1 MFWPRVKS
9 IFLNNISLFIALF
22 ILALALAIYF
32 PSLGQAN
39 RLIEGRDTLEQE
51 SLKIKEDLSETI
63 LLRDNLLEKTQGLDL
78 QVETWEKRRE
88 SLESYLLVKPETS
101 NGSED
106 TIEPEDSK

>member
-78 QVETWEKRRE
+78 QVETWEKRRK

>member
-9 IFLNNISLFIALF
+9 IFLNKISLFIALF

-78 QVETWEKRRE
+78 QVETWEKRRK

>member
-32 PSLGQAN
+32 PSLGQAQ
-39 RLIEGRDTLEQE
+39 RLIEGRDVLEQE
-51 SLKIKEDLSETI
+51 SLQINEDLSEAI
-63 LLRDNLLEKTQGLDL
+63 LVKDNLLKKTQGLDL
-78 QVETWEKRRE
+78 QVETWEQRRE
-88 SLESYLLVKPETS
+88 TLESYLLVKPETS

-106 TIEPEDSK
+106 TIESENSR